1 MGLKRLRE
9 DHLQAHNCGA
19 NSVPRSRTLSSCEKP
34 RSRAA
39 APNTLLAGLAQPAVL
54 PDDDNLPD
62 SKLPCFSGFPWIWLS
77 FISAMKSA
85 RAMGLR
91 SVREILEI
99 IGADRQDLDSRSKGP
114 IRGSPVA
121 SLFGQEKTPAD
132 GPPGSTP
139 AGIGDRGLG

>member
-1 MGLKRLRE
+1 MGLKRRRE
-9 DHLQAHNCGA
+9 DHLQGA
-19 NSVPRSRTLSSCEKP
+19 QLRRNLRPTSRTLSLCEKP

-85 RAMGLR
+85 RGMGLR

-99 IGADRQDLDSRSKGP
+99 IVAVRRHPPFLCCQLSSGGNACAGKLA
-114 IRGSPVA
+114 SP
-121 SLFGQEKTPAD
+121 
-132 GPPGSTP
+132 
-139 AGIGDRGLG
+139 